1 MTIVWTDD
9 CAGVDWHEL
18 EALYRAAPLG
28 NKNAADLEVVFGN
41 SMFSC
46 FARDN
51 GRLVGAGRVLADG
64 RDCAYLCDVAV
75 LPSHQGTGLGKQ
87 IIERLLAKSQGH
99 AKIILCGRR
108 PRAALCEVWFPADED
123 GDGDFQEPAIGDRQ
137 GAIVREL
144 IVGRRSNPTRH
155 APRRRASSTR

>member
-1 MTIVWTDD
+1 MTVIWSDSRD
-9 CAGVDWHEL
+9 GVDWQEL

-28 NKNAADLEVVFGN
+28 TKNAADLEVVFGN
-41 SMFSC
+41 SMFCC

-87 IIERLLAKSQGH
+87 LIERLLAQSQGH
-99 AKIILCGRR
+99 AKIILYAVAGR
-108 PRAALCEVWFPADED
+108 
-123 GDGDFQEPAIGDRQ
+123 EPLYAKFGFLRMKTAMAIFRNRQ
-137 GAIVREL
+137 SAIDKGLLSEK
-144 IVGRRSNPTRH
+144 
-155 APRRRASSTR
+155 